1 MPGFKAEAIDVYETS
16 DLPEA
21 DQHLQADTDSGDTVE
36 VLAISPNEAF
46 GRFKGSYIDSKAVDF
61 SDKLRQDRRQG
72 EPGSEFGIS
81 LNFPLP
87 GYTVVWT
94 GDPKKD
100 EETPLKKYQRLNCE
114 VRELMEEVRAAS
126 SGGAG
131 GGASLDKVSVELEK
145 LHCRLV
151 QLRLEE
157 VTGAEGG
164 HGHLLSGGN
173 IHTAHH
179 LDSSAGCNVTR
190 GHVTRLGPTRPRW
203 CRRRRRYPTPW

>member
-1 MPGFKAEAIDVYETS
+1 MPGFQAEAIDVYETS

-21 DQHLQADTDSGDTVE
+21 DQHLQADTDPGNTVE

-46 GRFKGSYIDSKAVDF
+46 GRFKEAYINSKAVDF

-72 EPGSEFGIS
+72 DPGSEFVIS
-81 LNFPLP
+81 LNSPLP

-94 GDPKKD
+94 GEPKKD
-100 EETPLKKYQRLNCE
+100 EETPLKKHQRLNCE
-114 VRELMEEVRAAS
+114 VRELMEDVRAAS
-126 SGGAG
+126 SGGGGDGAG

-157 VTGAEGG
+157 VTGEEG
-164 HGHLLSGGN
+164 GHLLSGGD
-173 IHTAHH
+173 IHTAQ
-179 LDSSAGCNVTR
+179 LLQ
-190 GHVTRLGPTRPRW
+190 RLKQYQVIIKLPRRE
-203 CRRRRRYPTPW
+203 CLNS